1 MSSAAIILFLPL
13 LTAAAILLGLK
24 RSATV
29 SALLSTAAVAITFI
43 LSLGLLFK
51 GEASNGTNASSK
63 RLIPIQR

>member
-13 LTAAAILLGLK
+13 LTAVAILLGLK

-29 SALLSTAAVAITFI
+29 SALLSTAAVAITFV

-51 GEASNGTNASSK
+51 G
-63 RLIPIQR
+63 